1 MDEQNVSTM
10 QEAAEVVTT
19 ATAEPADQRDAFLDG
34 FDDDGETVAQA
45 DQQADGGD
53 DVQDA
58 EEAADQQ
65 LDANDAQDD
74 RRSAQGANDAPA
86 DANTNAEDQKGPSA
100 PTWIIKHMGE
110 TRTMTSE
117 QITPELL
124 QKGLDYDRLRGK
136 YDEAKPVMEVFADLA
151 NKAGMSVTDFVKSVR
166 AETKKAQGMSE
177 AEARHAVEL
186 EDREAAIAAAEAQAR
201 EAANARAQQAASI
214 RADLAE
220 FAKAFPDVYKQAGG
234 DPKTVIPQ
242 SVWADVDKGMS
253 LVAAYG
259 KYVAANAAAQIE
271 AANKR
276 AETAGRNAAN
286 AARSTGS
293 QKSAGNDS
301 KIKDVFLEAF
311 DAD

>member
-34 FDDDGETVAQA
+34 FDDDETVMQA

-53 DVQDA
+53 DVQNA
-58 EEAADQQ
+58 GEAADQQ
-65 LDANDAQDD
+65 PDANDAQDD
-74 RRSAQGANDAPA
+74 RRSAQSEDDHAANA
-86 DANTNAEDQKGPSA
+86 DAEDQKGPSA

-201 EAANARAQQAASI
+201 EAANARAQQAANI

>member
-19 ATAEPADQRDAFLDG
+19 ATAEPADQRDAFLEG

-45 DQQADGGD
+45 DQQADGDD

-65 LDANDAQDD
+65 PDANGAQDD
-74 RRSAQGANDAPA
+74 RRSAQSEDDHAANA
-86 DANTNAEDQKGPSA
+86 DAEDQKGPSA

-201 EAANARAQQAASI
+201 EAANARAQQAANI
-214 RADLAE
+214 RADLVE